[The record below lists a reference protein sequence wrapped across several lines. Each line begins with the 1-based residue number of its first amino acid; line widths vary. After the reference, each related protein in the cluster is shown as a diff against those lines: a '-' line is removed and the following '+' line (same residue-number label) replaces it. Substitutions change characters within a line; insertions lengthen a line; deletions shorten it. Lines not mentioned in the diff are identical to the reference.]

1 MREEAEEVDEE
12 EADNDDDDGQSK
24 RNKITSRPKAIYM
37 R

>member
-1 MREEAEEVDEE
+1 MREEVDEE
-12 EADNDDDDGQSK
+12 EEDNDDDDDDGQSK